1 MRILT
6 LGAER
11 MAALPM
17 RSNLGPRG
25 SAFTL
30 YFVVLVYAIAHAL
43 PVTKVLA
50 ETAFGWQASCSAAQ
64 IAAEGI
70 WHGRPEWLWLF
81 GWLPNPLLWLGV
93 ACLWI
98 GHRRDT
104 RRAGLAAGL
113 AGCLACAGAG
123 LWFFSGDMDQLLSGY
138 YVWTASMLLL
148 ALVGFWT
155 AVAALPIAIQKVEP

>member
-1 MRILT
+1 MQ
-6 LGAER
+6 
-11 MAALPM
+11 
-17 RSNLGPRG
+17 SNLAPRG
-25 SAFTL
+25 TAFAL
-30 YFVVLVYAIAHAL
+30 GFVILVYAIAHVL
-43 PVTKVLA
+43 PVTKVFD

-98 GHRRDT
+98 GRRRDT

-113 AGCLACAGAG
+113 AGCLACAGAA
-123 LWFFSGDMDQLLSGY
+123 LWFFSGDMDQLFSGY

-155 AVAALPIAIQKVEP
+155 AVGAQPMVSQKVEPSVH

>member
-1 MRILT
+1 MQ
-6 LGAER
+6 
-11 MAALPM
+11 
-17 RSNLGPRG
+17 SNLTPRG
-25 SAFTL
+25 SAFAL
-30 YFVVLVYAIAHAL
+30 GFVILVYAIAHVL

-50 ETAFGWQASCSAAQ
+50 ETAFGWQASCCAAQ

-98 GHRRDT
+98 G
-104 RRAGLAAGL
+104 
-113 AGCLACAGAG
+113 CAGAA
-123 LWFFSGDMDQLLSGY
+123 LWFFSGDMDQLFSGY

-155 AVAALPIAIQKVEP
+155 AVAAQPMVLQKVELSAH